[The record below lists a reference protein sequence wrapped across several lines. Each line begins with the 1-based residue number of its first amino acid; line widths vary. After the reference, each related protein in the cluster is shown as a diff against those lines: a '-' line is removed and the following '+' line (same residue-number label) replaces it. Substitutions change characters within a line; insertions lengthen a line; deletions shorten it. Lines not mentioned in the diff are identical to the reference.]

1 MLDFISKEQIRKGW
15 SCDTKYCAVA
25 ADGTKYLLRV
35 TPESKS
41 ANRADMFRMQHKAAS
56 LGIPMCRPIE
66 LGKCDEGVY
75 TIMTWIDGVDAED
88 TVPNLPPS
96 QQYSLG
102 IETGQILK
110 KIHMIP
116 APDDQQQWED
126 RFNAKI
132 DRKIKMYNE
141 CTLKYENDDA
151 IIEYINNNRHLLA
164 NRPQCYQHGDYHI
177 GNMMIENGKI
187 VIIDFDRYDFG
198 DPWEE
203 FNRIVWT
210 AQISPLFASG
220 MIDGYFDYNV
230 PMEFWKLLALYIS
243 SNTLSSLP
251 WAIPFGD
258 KEIKTMI
265 NQANDILNWYDNMRN
280 PVPSWYNSREK
291 FN

>member
-41 ANRADMFRMQHKAAS
+41 ASRADMFRMHQKAAS

-116 APDDQQQWED
+116 APDDQQQWEE

-210 AQISPLFASG
+210 A
-220 MIDGYFDYNV
+220 
-230 PMEFWKLLALYIS
+230 
-243 SNTLSSLP
+243 
-251 WAIPFGD
+251 
-258 KEIKTMI
+258 
-265 NQANDILNWYDNMRN
+265 
-280 PVPSWYNSREK
+280 
-291 FN
+291 